1 MGMFDKVKDQAREI
15 KGKVEEKRDDLQGKR
30 KSGDLLEDLGRF
42 LYAER
47 TSRPIPDA
55 DPEIDRIVA
64 ELKQLEGDGL
74 KILPD

>member
-1 MGMFDKVKDQAREI
+1 MGVFDKVKDQAREI

-47 TSRPIPDA
+47 TARAIPNA

-64 ELKQLEGDGL
+64 ELKQLEGEGL

>member
-1 MGMFDKVKDQAREI
+1 MGVFDKVKDQAREI

-47 TSRPIPDA
+47 TARPIADA

-64 ELKQLEGDGL
+64 ELKQLEGEGL

>member
-1 MGMFDKVKDQAREI
+1 MGVFDKVKDQAREI

-47 TSRPIPDA
+47 TARVIPDA

-64 ELKQLEGDGL
+64 ELKQLEGEGL

>member
-1 MGMFDKVKDQAREI
+1 MGVFDKVKDQAREI

-47 TSRPIPDA
+47 TARVIPDA

>member
-47 TSRPIPDA
+47 TARPVPDA